1 MSIGERIYTARQEAG
16 LSQRELAGENITRN
30 MLSLLEHDQ
39 ANPSL
44 ETLRYLS
51 QRLNR
56 PVSFFLGEDS
66 AYLPGLEEL
75 MQARAA
81 FREGRYFE
89 CLELLESAETGEILK
104 PEREMLWAEATL
116 REAEQALEQ
125 GKDRYCHTI
134 LERAGAR
141 MEKCPYAAREM
152 EARRTVLM
160 GRSAGSP
167 QQLLDA
173 AQKLPDVDEILM
185 LQAQAALQREQP
197 DAAKRALEAVENR
210 ESTRWNILRGDAAFG
225 LEEYEEAL
233 GYYHQAEQEA
243 PKLVRKG
250 LQVCYAKL
258 KNFEK
263 AYEYATM
270 E

>member
-1 MSIGERIYTARQEAG
+1 MSIGERIYAARQEAG
-16 LSQRELAGENITRN
+16 LSQRELAGETITRN

-75 MQARAA
+75 MQARTA

-89 CLELLESAETGEILK
+89 CLELLETVGTGEILG
-104 PEREMLWAEATL
+104 PERETLWAESTL

-141 MEKCPYAAREM
+141 MGKCPYACREF
-152 EARRTVLM
+152 ATRRAVLM
-160 GRSAGSP
+160 ARSSGSAE
-167 QQLLDA
+167 QILEA
-173 AQKLPDVDEILM
+173 AEKLPDVDEILL
-185 LQAQAALQREQP
+185 LQARAALQREQP
-197 DAAKRALEAVENR
+197 DEARRALDAVQDR
-210 ESTRWNILRGDAAFG
+210 ESTQWNILRGDAAFA
-225 LEEYEEAL
+225 LEAYEEAV
-233 GYYHQAEQEA
+233 GYYHKAEREA
-243 PKLVRKG
+243 PKIVRKG